1 MATFRLTPAQCPESA
16 TQPDTN
22 VHHVVVI
29 NARDLSNALYLAR
42 RFVLHVDN
50 DDVPVRST
58 ASCRLVPCN
67 HCDVID
73 DRARH
78 IAVIVHRL
86 PKPNLKVPRRR
97 TVPRRNVLRSDS
109 DSTYE
114 EESEQD
120 SDSDSDSGTNQR
132 RCRRRRQP
140 RRALTYKQNQKLCKA
155 TAYAAAKLHPRDV
168 VSRCVSRDEYPARG
182 FAASV
187 VLAEANA
194 ARPQGAAG
202 TLSAT
207 VIDCQGCANMNRHHV
222 VIYREG
228 AVITAQPPPR
238 KTLAAAAYDSSS
250 RSSSSDSDSDSDR
263 DDDITDT
270 QADIPPVPVPQLPTP
285 PRSKIVFVSDDSDSD
300 ADAPVAT
307 PPRSTY
313 DTVPVR
319 IRTYSSKTSRP
330 VVPPAS
336 DPLAHM
342 SPAPS
347 VHPYLCLLSHA

>member
-22 VHHVVVI
+22 VHHVAVI

-78 IAVIVHRL
+78 IAVMVHRL
-86 PKPNLKVPRRR
+86 PKLNLKVPRRR
-97 TVPRRNVLRSDS
+97 TVPRSDS

-120 SDSDSDSGTNQR
+120 SDSDSGTNQR
-132 RCRRRRQP
+132 RCR

-202 TLSAT
+202 TLRAST
-207 VIDCQGCANMNRHHV
+207 IDCQGCANMNRHHV

-250 RSSSSDSDSDSDR
+250 SSSSDSDSDR
-263 DDDITDT
+263 DDDIMDT

-285 PRSKIVFVSDDSDSD
+285 PRSEIVFVSEDSDSD

-307 PPRSTY
+307 SPPRNTY

-319 IRTYSSKTSRP
+319 VRTHNSKSLASRS
-330 VVPPAS
+330 VSVS

-342 SPAPS
+342 SFAPS